1 MIEVRGLTKFYGPVA
16 ALRGMDL
23 SIPEGEIVGFLGL
36 NGAGKS
42 TALKI
47 LAGHLLP
54 TAGSVTVGGVDLVAQ
69 PERLR
74 ASIGFLPEQ
83 PPLYGEMQVAGFLQW
98 LGELRGLKRA
108 AARQRTAEVMA
119 QTGLDRFA
127 ARPVETL
134 SLGYRK
140 RLGIAQA
147 ILHNPRLV
155 ILDEPISGL
164 DPVQIVQMRA
174 LIRSLRGEHT
184 VLISSHILPEVQE
197 TCDQLLVLAEG
208 RVVAHGTEEELRA
221 LVAPSLALEVEV
233 RGESA
238 AAIAAIEQLPE
249 VQAVAEVRRRGEV
262 VALRVDLRREGR
274 DQVARA
280 VVESGAALWGLRPVD
295 NALEAA
301 FMEMVRPQGA
311 PNDREGRP

>member
-108 AARQRTAEVMA
+108 VARQRTAEVMA

-147 ILHNPRLV
+147 ILHSPRLV

-238 AAIAAIEQLPE
+238 AAIAAIERLPE
-249 VQAVAEVRRRGEV
+249 VHAVTEARRRGEV

-280 VVESGAALWGLRPVD
+280 VVESGASLWGLRPVD

-311 PNDREGRP
+311 PNDREATP